1 MRRHGLLLMLLF
13 FCQMYGET
21 SQREM
26 ERTLR
31 RLEKFA
37 GKIEKMS
44 DVNWNPVYAGL
55 CRKINSYGRAVIPLL
70 LRDVQDKSKD
80 WKYRYMVIDR
90 LIFVEGKTPDDQW
103 LICKVLL
110 EIAED
115 RNENVELRKN
125 SVDALSRLA
134 GASSLMDDE
143 RRREVMKGL
152 IKIAE
157 DEGEALWLRWEVL
170 RDLARFAKPFG
181 DEMHESLLRFAEDR
195 HRDIRAIS
203 ISTLVIIAR
212 LTENET
218 VRDKIKSFLVE
229 EMQVEEDNL
238 VKDQIIFGIKTLKI
252 KEAIPYLLESL
263 KTGKYCHKAVAAE
276 LLGMFKVKEA
286 VPLLIEALKE
296 DNRDCMLSGNAAEAL
311 GKIGDK
317 RAIKPLIDLLR
328 ESKTGTWA
336 DAAIAL
342 ARLNAVEAIG
352 PMMEKFKALKH
363 FDEEIAMALM
373 ALNAREAIPLIE
385 ERLKEVSH
393 PQAYRGIKEMLEKF
407 KKGEKIEI
415 RR

>member
-1 MRRHGLLLMLLF
+1 MLIPPPLRGAF
-13 FCQMYGET
+13 WDSPEK
-21 SQREM
+21 RIE
-26 ERTLR
+26 R
-31 RLEKFA
+31 RLRKFEKIA
-37 GKIEKMS
+37 EKIKDYEE
-44 DVNWNPVYAGL
+44 VAWNPLY
-55 CRKINSYGRAVIPLL
+55 RKAYFDVIKLGREALPYL
-70 LRDVQDKSKD
+70 LRDAKDKEKH
-80 WKYRYMVIDR
+80 WRYRYFAMEFIGAIEDA
-90 LIFVEGKTPDDQW
+90 T
-103 LICKVLL
+103 
-110 EIAED
+110 AED
-115 RNENVELRKN
+115 RREIYRTLLGIIQDESESLEIRKKAVFSLCRSAVRGKGRDEEREDREECVQSLIKLMLDRNQPVKLRWLIIDFIHVFEDLGDVV
-125 SVDALSRLA
+125 VDALEK
-134 GASSLMDDE
+134 SLKDSN
-143 RRREVMKGL
+143 
-152 IKIAE
+152 AE
-157 DEGEALWLRWEVL
+157 
-170 RDLARFAKPFG
+170 
-181 DEMHESLLRFAEDR
+181 
-195 HRDIRAIS
+195 IRAIS
-203 ISTLVIIAR
+203 ATTLSGIASSGEKKMKEKITDILISHLETERSLLVQ
-212 LTENET
+212 E
-218 VRDKIKSFLVE
+218 
-229 EMQVEEDNL
+229 
-238 VKDQIIFGIKTLKI
+238 QIISGMKVLKDRRI
-252 KEAIPYLLESL
+252 IPYLLESL
-263 KTGKYCHKAVAAE
+263 KTGRYCSKAQAAE